1 MKYWSNII
9 AAKRTW
15 ARVMS
20 VLGKE
25 SRSKEYGA
33 MGRRAR
39 VGKRGLWG
47 RVHSVAILNPPISA
61 AGRAR
66 SQGRHDAQAFLRCR
80 VRRGPDGRRHCRRRP
95 RDARRDAGDATMQL
109 TVREAAS
116 YLHVDEATVRRWIA
130 RRALPVHRAN
140 ERLYLNA
147 IELWEW
153 ATENG
158 IPVSRTLLEQ
168 AQRRPDQVP
177 PLSALLSAGGIHH
190 DVSGSDKTSVLREV
204 VQCLPLPAE
213 IDREFL
219 VTTLEAREAMGSTG
233 VGDGIAI
240 PHVRNPILLHVAA
253 PFVTLCL
260 LRHPVEFGALDGKPV
275 HALFTVISTNVPR
288 TSSRACRRSRAGP
301 AACTRRSRDA
311 GRAGRGPDPPRR
323 PGGGRLGASSGGGR
337 DVVPYPVRRG
347 VHRRRAPR
355 PVGAV
360 GSDGAR
366 PAPRSRDT
374 VRPMG
379 LRPRRALGRFSL
391 HRAERRRR
399 LRVLRAGVSRA
410 RTGTPRR
417 RHRSPAAGGAGGRTR
432 PHRGR
437 AGGAAVPHRVGSNGR
452 GGVPPRRAR
461 T

>member
-1 MKYWSNII
+1 
-9 AAKRTW
+9 
-15 ARVMS
+15 
-20 VLGKE
+20 
-25 SRSKEYGA
+25 
-33 MGRRAR
+33 
-39 VGKRGLWG
+39 
-47 RVHSVAILNPPISA
+47 
-61 AGRAR
+61 
-66 SQGRHDAQAFLRCR
+66 
-80 VRRGPDGRRHCRRRP
+80 
-95 RDARRDAGDATMQL
+95 MQL

-116 YLHVDEATVRRWIA
+116 YLRVDEATVRRWIA

-275 HALFTVISTNVPR
+275 HALFTVISTNVPGHLR
-288 TSSRACRRSRAGP
+288 ILGQLGFALHDDELRRLLS
-301 AACTRRSRDA
+301 
-311 GRAGRGPDPPRR
+311 
-323 PGGGRLGASSGGGR
+323 
-337 DVVPYPVRRG
+337 
-347 VHRRRAPR
+347 RRAPPADILARVQTVEGR
-355 PVGAV
+355 PSGVHQ
-360 GSDGAR
+360 
-366 PAPRSRDT
+366 
-374 VRPMG
+374 
-379 LRPRRALGRFSL
+379 AL
-391 HRAERRRR
+391 
-399 LRVLRAGVSRA
+399 
-410 RTGTPRR
+410 P
-417 RHRSPAAGGAGGRTR
+417 
-432 PHRGR
+432 
-437 AGGAAVPHRVGSNGR
+437 
-452 GGVPPRRAR
+452 
-461 T
+461 